1 MEEYSYDR
9 QFIGNILVV
18 GRTGCG
24 KTTFIKKL
32 ARNKLFGEK
41 IKDAFWIS
49 KFVLSPEREDY
60 IKKIFIDQKVHFSY
74 PQDIE
79 DFNYLIENFSQEKSV
94 YLDSEM
100 GENLTIN
107 KLIVM
112 DDVSGLADKST
123 YFSNFLTISRKY
135 GFTCVYV
142 FHTIYLNRQNWE
154 IIMSQMH
161 IFNFFPGLIHNSKI
175 LKTLS
180 LFANRQKKTLIYLL
194 DRFGLTNFIMKYLIL
209 KKKNA

>member
-1 MEEYSYDR
+1 
-9 QFIGNILVV
+9 
-18 GRTGCG
+18 
-24 KTTFIKKL
+24 
-32 ARNKLFGEK
+32 
-41 IKDAFWIS
+41 
-49 KFVLSPEREDY
+49 
-60 IKKIFIDQKVHFSY
+60 
-74 PQDIE
+74 
-79 DFNYLIENFSQEKSV
+79 
-94 YLDSEM
+94 M
-100 GENLTIN
+100 GENLTID
-107 KLIVM
+107 KLNVM
-112 DDVSGLADKST
+112 DDVSHLADKST

-175 LKTLS
+175 LKTHS
-180 LFANRQKKTLIYLL
+180 LYANRQKKTLIYLL